1 MINYIVRRSFYSIL
15 LMVFSATL
23 IFFIVHAAPGSPYA
37 RMVNEYLQLNPRK
50 TISATHLERL
60 DRLIGLDKS
69 IGEQYL
75 LWTRNVFT
83 GSLGQSWSVASG
95 VEVFDVIM
103 TRLPYTLIL
112 MVSAAVF
119 SFLVA
124 VPLGAY
130 SALHQY
136 STADMTITTISY
148 FGIAMPTFWFGL
160 VLISIFSS
168 GLHWLPW
175 GGAATQQLAGS
186 GDMINVLARIF
197 TLGLTNS
204 QIAGKEA
211 LLLIDGLK
219 HLILPT
225 LVLSFLLIARW
236 TRYLRSSMLETL
248 NLEYVRTAR
257 AKGVSEKRV
266 IMRHTLRNAMIP
278 LLTAIALDIPI
289 LFASSFII
297 ENVFNWPGIGR
308 LFVESLKQAD
318 WPMMTGILIINAF
331 LIILFNF
338 TVDLFYPALDPRI
351 VYS

>member
-1 MINYIVRRSFYSIL
+1 
-15 LMVFSATL
+15 
-23 IFFIVHAAPGSPYA
+23 
-37 RMVNEYLQLNPRK
+37 MVNEYLQLNPRK
-50 TISATHLERL
+50 TISASHLERL

-112 MVSAAVF
+112 MVSAALF

-197 TLGLTNS
+197 TFGLTNS
-204 QIAGKEA
+204 QVAGKEA
-211 LLLIDGLK
+211 VLLIDGLK

-225 LVLSFLLIARW
+225 LVLSFC
-236 TRYLRSSMLETL
+236 
-248 NLEYVRTAR
+248 
-257 AKGVSEKRV
+257 
-266 IMRHTLRNAMIP
+266 
-278 LLTAIALDIPI
+278 
-289 LFASSFII
+289 
-297 ENVFNWPGIGR
+297 
-308 LFVESLKQAD
+308 
-318 WPMMTGILIINAF
+318 
-331 LIILFNF
+331 
-338 TVDLFYPALDPRI
+338 
-351 VYS
+351 